1 MFFSPNFYELIS
13 IAAKGFTLYF
23 LRNFTLIRKLNMI
36 KKVLWLPVVA
46 VCMSGCVSLK
56 MPEVTG
62 VSNLRLT
69 DLSKDM
75 SIQFDLGIRNPN
87 AFGVTLKSMKT
98 EIFLADSAV
107 ASVGLRH
114 KQRLAA
120 GQKSQLPFT
129 VKPDV
134 LSMPKLGWLG
144 ITQLFKKDD
153 KKFAVKGEIKV
164 RKFIFS
170 KKYKFSYPN

>member
-1 MFFSPNFYELIS
+1 
-13 IAAKGFTLYF
+13 
-23 LRNFTLIRKLNMI
+23 MI
-36 KKVLWLPVVA
+36 KKILWLPVVA

-75 SIQFDLGIRNPN
+75 SIQFDLGLKNPN
-87 AFGVTLKSMKT
+87 SFGVTLKSMKT
-98 EIFLADSAV
+98 EILLADSVV

-120 GQKSQLPFT
+120 GQKTQLPFT

-144 ITQLFKKDD
+144 ITQYLRKTI
-153 KKFAVKGEIKV
+153 KFAVKGRSKSG
-164 RKFIFS
+164 KFIFF
-170 KKYKFSYPN
+170 KKYKFSYLNKSSYCGCHCYC

>member
-1 MFFSPNFYELIS
+1 MNKSVTLLPLLLI
-13 IAAKGFTLYF
+13 F
-23 LRNFTLIRKLNMI
+23 L
-36 KKVLWLPVVA
+36 
-46 VCMSGCVSLK
+46 SGCISLK

-62 VSNLRLT
+62 VSNVRLT

-75 SIQFDLGIRNPN
+75 SIEFNVGLRNPN
-87 AFGVTLKSMKT
+87 SFGVTLKSMKT
-98 EIFLADSAV
+98 EVLLADSVV
-107 ASVGLRH
+107 ASVGLIH
-114 KQRLAA
+114 KQRIAA
-120 GQKSQLPFT
+120 GQKTQIPFS

-170 KKYKFSYPN
+170 KKYKFSYPGK

>member
-1 MFFSPNFYELIS
+1 
-13 IAAKGFTLYF
+13 
-23 LRNFTLIRKLNMI
+23 
-36 KKVLWLPVVA
+36 
-46 VCMSGCVSLK
+46 
-56 MPEVTG
+56 
-62 VSNLRLT
+62 
-69 DLSKDM
+69 
-75 SIQFDLGIRNPN
+75 
-87 AFGVTLKSMKT
+87 MKT
-98 EIFLADSAV
+98 EILLADSVV

-120 GQKSQLPFT
+120 GQKTQLPFT

-144 ITQLFKKDD
+144 ITQLFKKDN

-170 KKYKFSYPN
+170 KKYKFSYPK

>member
-1 MFFSPNFYELIS
+1 
-13 IAAKGFTLYF
+13 
-23 LRNFTLIRKLNMI
+23 
-36 KKVLWLPVVA
+36 
-46 VCMSGCVSLK
+46 
-56 MPEVTG
+56 
-62 VSNLRLT
+62 
-69 DLSKDM
+69 
-75 SIQFDLGIRNPN
+75 
-87 AFGVTLKSMKT
+87 MKT
-98 EIFLADSAV
+98 EILLADSVV

-120 GQKSQLPFT
+120 GQKTQLPFT

-170 KKYKFSYPN
+170 KKYKFSYPK